1 MHCKKISTEFEFG
14 GHRIA
19 PLGVPQNVALGYD
32 VGKISEGCLV
42 TIIIIIIIICKVTAT
57 ENNHTTKQHK
67 TKWQHKL

>member
-1 MHCKKISTEFEFG
+1 VQKSQPSSNVGVM
-14 GHRIA
+14 A
-19 PLGVPQNVALGYD
+19 PWVCTPKNVALGYD